1 MFSLDVLPYVVL
13 APDLCWGS
21 VPVAIETAHVQGNVR
36 GSKSSSTT
44 DDRKETEWISAL
56 TGE

>member
-21 VPVAIETAHVQGNVR
+21 VPIALVIAHAQGNVR
-36 GSKSSSTT
+36 GSKPSSTT
-44 DDRKETEWISAL
+44 DDWKETEWISAL